1 MPTTSMML
9 TIFRQTNVINFRF
22 YHLVVKYSGGSRNR
36 FVKTIWSLLLA
47 VATEQSVST
56 LRDQYGQ

>member
-22 YHLVVKYSGGSRNR
+22 YYLVVKYSGGSRNR